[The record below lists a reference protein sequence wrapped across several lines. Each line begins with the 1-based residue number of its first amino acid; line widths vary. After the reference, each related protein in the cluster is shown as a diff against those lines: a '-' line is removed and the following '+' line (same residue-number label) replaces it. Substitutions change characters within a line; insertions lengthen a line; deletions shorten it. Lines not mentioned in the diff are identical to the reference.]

1 MFGRKVMFGSL
12 ACLVSV
18 VLAGMLLA
26 QPPERPDAGKRG
38 QRGGRRMDREQ
49 MRARMAER
57 MKEQLGAKDEEWKV
71 IEPKLQKVME
81 LSRQVDRPGRGMFF
95 GRGTRRRPGADA
107 ETERRPRRGP
117 EAASGREM
125 SAVETAADVLQ
136 KVLESE
142 SAKPEEIKAKLTG
155 LRAAREKAKQD
166 LAKAQQDLKQILT
179 VKQEATLVLGGILN

>member
-1 MFGRKVMFGSL
+1 
-12 ACLVSV
+12 
-18 VLAGMLLA
+18 
-26 QPPERPDAGKRG
+26 
-38 QRGGRRMDREQ
+38 
-49 MRARMAER
+49 
-57 MKEQLGAKDEEWKV
+57 
-71 IEPKLQKVME
+71 
-81 LSRQVDRPGRGMFF
+81 
-95 GRGTRRRPGADA
+95 
-107 ETERRPRRGP
+107 
-117 EAASGREM
+117 M